1 MFFYFVDDMIVMNL
15 KNFFLILI
23 GEWGLKVRL
32 ILVSILID
40 EV

>member
-15 KNFFLILI
+15 KSFFLILI